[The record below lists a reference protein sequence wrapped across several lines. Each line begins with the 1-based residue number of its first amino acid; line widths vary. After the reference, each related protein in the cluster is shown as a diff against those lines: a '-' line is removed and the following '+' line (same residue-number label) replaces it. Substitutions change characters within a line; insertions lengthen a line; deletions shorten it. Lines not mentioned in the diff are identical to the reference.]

1 MLAEADA
8 VSAAPFV
15 SVCIP
20 VKNGEGRIEHCL
32 ASLRAQTYPADRYE
46 IVLADGC
53 STDRTVEIARTLGA
67 RVVHNARQIVASGR
81 NVAFAAASGEIIAS
95 TDDDCVLPPDWLAT
109 GVRYLAAADVA
120 AVGGPSILPVDASS
134 LSKAAGLI
142 FRLAGKAGW
151 SVQADTLKAGEV
163 DDLPGCN
170 VMYRRAALDR
180 VGCFDEALLTAEDVH
195 LHLRLRSVGLKLIVA
210 PDLRVW
216 HHKRDMLRQLF
227 RQMRRFAIGRVQL
240 GRRHASALRP
250 IHILV
255 PVAVPC
261 LVAAAT
267 VLLVLAPQETLAG
280 LASLWALSVGI
291 GLAGSRDLA
300 TAIWLAPVA
309 VIMVAGWCTGFWSEC
324 LAPLRD
330 TAGR

>member
-1 MLAEADA
+1 
-8 VSAAPFV
+8 VTPAPFV

-46 IVLADGC
+46 IVVADGC
-53 STDRTVEIARTLGA
+53 STDRTVEIARTFGA

-81 NVAFAAASGEIIAS
+81 NVAFAAANGEIIAS

-109 GVRYLAAADVA
+109 GVRYLSAADVA
-120 AVGGPSILPVDASS
+120 AVGGPSILPAEASP

-142 FRLAGKAGW
+142 FRLAGRAGY
-151 SVQADTLKAGEV
+151 SVQADSLRRGEAH
-163 DDLPGCN
+163 DLPGGN
-170 VMYRRAALDR
+170 VIYRRAALDR

-195 LHLRLRSVGLKLIVA
+195 LHLRLRAAGLKLTMA
-210 PDLRVW
+210 PELRVW
-216 HHKRDMLRQLF
+216 HHKRDTLRRLF
-227 RQMRRFAIGRVQL
+227 HQMRRFAVGRVQL
-240 GRRHASALRP
+240 DRRQASGLRP
-250 IHILV
+250 MHILV

-280 LASLWALSVGI
+280 LASIWALSVGI
-291 GLAGSRDLA
+291 GLAWSRDLA
-300 TAIWLAPVA
+300 TAIWLAPVT
-309 VIMVAGWCTGFWSEC
+309 VVMVAGWCTGFWSER
-324 LAPLRD
+324 LVPLRD